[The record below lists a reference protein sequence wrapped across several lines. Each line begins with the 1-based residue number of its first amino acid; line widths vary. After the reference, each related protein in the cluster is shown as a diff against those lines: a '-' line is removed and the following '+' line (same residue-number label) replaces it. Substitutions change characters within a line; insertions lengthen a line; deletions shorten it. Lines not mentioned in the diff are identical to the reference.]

1 MIDAR
6 IARRSPCRA
15 ASLLVALIA
24 AVALAQSG
32 LARAQAA
39 GGLAI
44 GAQQIAAFLAA
55 GGALADLCDSG
66 EPHGSGAVQCDLCC
80 LVVAAPLPA
89 APLPVVAL
97 WRLAGPR
104 GLPPR
109 RADTPVAWMPCG
121 PPVRAPPAHA
131 V

>member
-1 MIDAR
+1 MNDAR
-6 IARRSPCRA
+6 IPRRLPRRA
-15 ASLLVALIA
+15 VSLLVAVFA

-39 GGLAI
+39 GGLAA
-44 GAQQIAAFLAA
+44 GEQQIAAFLAE
-55 GGALADLCDSG
+55 GGTLADLCDPG

-80 LVVAAPLPA
+80 LLVVAPLPA
-89 APLPVVAL
+89 APLTVVAL

-109 RADTPVAWMPCG
+109 RTDTPVAWLPCG